1 MRKIT
6 FVITFF
12 ALAISVFAQT
22 DNPVLMEVNGKK
34 ITKAEFEYSY
44 NKNNSVEGAV
54 EQKSVEEY
62 VQMYVDYKLKVAEA
76 EALRFDTLSSFV
88 KEFRQYRDMQLTPL
102 MVDTVFIDS
111 IARLQYEDIKKHV
124 NGADLIRPAHILLML
139 KPKAPEHERLIVA
152 KRADS
157 IYNAIVNGADFA
169 EMAKR
174 TDGRI
179 ICGVKRSTIYDILY
193 AS

>member
-12 ALAISVFAQT
+12 ALAISAFAQT

-76 EALRFDTLSSFV
+76 EALSAKLATMTLEFKVNSKNGVVFNSV
-88 KEFRQYRDMQLTPL
+88 STKQIQEALRQKGITIDKRKIIDNQPITSLGYSNIKSELYKGVIGTIKVLLKE
-102 MVDTVFIDS
+102 
-111 IARLQYEDIKKHV
+111 
-124 NGADLIRPAHILLML
+124 
-139 KPKAPEHERLIVA
+139 
-152 KRADS
+152 
-157 IYNAIVNGADFA
+157 
-169 EMAKR
+169 
-174 TDGRI
+174 
-179 ICGVKRSTIYDILY
+179 
-193 AS
+193 